1 MKLKLFLF
9 IVMML
14 ILPET
19 YAACTGEISYQDSLI
34 IREDFAINPNQS
46 ATYSHAFNDTTC
58 TGSYKI
64 TRMDPSDIIVGL
76 YNDTVKLKL
85 KIAWADRNTL
95 TMPFTTGYSVT
106 VEPASSGANVNI
118 SAGSGNSVLI
128 NGAASIT
135 SASSASQWTA
145 GWRFVGCLLTGKG
158 WNACAADYNNYLGGA
173 GLYSFDLFVS
183 YDRKQTTCKP
193 DDLTITLPNIALSE
207 LYTTGKVNSKNAAD
221 TIQLQCD
228 NLFGD
233 TKQATR
239 KMTVYLSSSD
249 LIPDSDSVLRGA
261 VNNGV
266 GFILESGGKIVNI
279 SNTAEQGNASTLWK
293 VGQIGMPLSSNRIN
307 IPITASY
314 YVYDRDNIKPGDL
327 KATALIYVKY
337 D

>member
-1 MKLKLFLF
+1 MKLFLF
-9 IVMML
+9 IVMIL

-19 YAACTGEISYQDSLI
+19 YAACTGEINYLDNLI
-34 IREDFAINPNQS
+34 IREDFTINPNQS
-46 ATYSHAFNDTTC
+46 ATYSHNFNDTTC
-58 TGSYKI
+58 TGTYKI

-85 KIAWADRNTL
+85 KIAWADNNTL
-95 TMPFTTGYSVT
+95 TMPFTTGYTVT

-128 NGAASIT
+128 NGVVSIT
-135 SASSASQWTA
+135 SASSANQWAA
-145 GWRFVGCLLTGKG
+145 GWRFLGCLLTGRG
-158 WNACAADYNNYLGGA
+158 WNVCAADYNSYLRGA

-207 LYTTGKVNSKNAAD
+207 LYATGKVSSKNAAD

-249 LIPDSDSVLRGA
+249 LIPDSYSVLRGA

-266 GFILESGGKIVNI
+266 GFILESGGKTVNI

-293 VGQIGMPLSSNRIN
+293 VDQIGTPLNGNRIS

-314 YVYDRDNIKPGDL
+314 YVYDRNNIKPGDL

>member
-1 MKLKLFLF
+1 MKLFLF
-9 IVMML
+9 IVMLL

-19 YAACTGEISYQDSLI
+19 YAACTGEITYQDNLI
-34 IREDFAINPNQS
+34 IREDFTINPNQS
-46 ATYSHAFNDTTC
+46 ATYSHNFNDTTC
-58 TGSYKI
+58 SGTYKI

-85 KIAWADRNTL
+85 KIAWADNNTL
-95 TMPFTTGYSVT
+95 TMPFTTGYTVT

-128 NGAASIT
+128 NGVVSIT
-135 SASSASQWTA
+135 SASSATQFTA
-145 GWRFVGCLLTGKG
+145 GLRFLGCLLAGRG
-158 WNACAADYNNYLGGA
+158 WNACAADYNSYLRGA

-193 DDLTITLPNIALSE
+193 EDLTITLPNIALSE
-207 LYTTGKVNSKNAAD
+207 LYNTGKVSNKNAAD
-221 TIQLQCD
+221 NIRLLCD
-228 NLFGD
+228 NLFGNA
-233 TKQATR
+233 KQASR

-249 LIPDSDSVLRGA
+249 LIPDSYSVLRGA

-266 GFILESGGKIVNI
+266 GFILESGGKTVNI

-293 VGQIGMPLSSNRIN
+293 VDQVGTPLNSDMIT
-307 IPITASY
+307 IPIIASY